1 VTGRSRTGCFSF
13 VRGVQGDDRVG
24 AGECRWLGHD
34 GESKKDCDVV
44 ATRAKPR
51 VTKTARRR
59 SSSRSVDV
67 PHTGVCVRAVGQS
80 KTQNM
85 KRDARAPI
93 G

>member
-1 VTGRSRTGCFSF
+1 VE
-13 VRGVQGDDRVG
+13 GDDRVG

-34 GESKKDCDVV
+34 GESKKDGDAV

-51 VTKTARRR
+51 ATKTAQRRG
-59 SSSRSVDV
+59 SSCSVDV
-67 PHTGVCVRAVGQS
+67 PHTGVCVRVVGQS
-80 KTQNM
+80 KTRSV

>member
-1 VTGRSRTGCFSF
+1 MLWFRSRRAEG
-13 VRGVQGDDRVG
+13 GDWVG

-34 GESKKDCDVV
+34 GESKKDGDAV

-51 VTKTARRR
+51 ATKTARRR
-59 SSSRSVDV
+59 GSPRSVDV
-67 PHTGVCVRAVGQS
+67 PPTRAWVRPVRQG
-80 KTQNM
+80 KTLSM